1 MNNTISVSVPE
12 EIYDTY
18 NKDEIDYEIVKV
30 NFGDMLTT
38 LYLAHQAAKA
48 EGPEALERWAK
59 NQTLFILQER
69 LWQLKN
75 N

>member
-1 MNNTISVSVPE
+1 MTNTISVTVPT

-18 NKDEIDYEIVKV
+18 NHDDIDYEIVKV

-48 EGPEALERWAK
+48 AGPEALEKWAK
-59 NQTLFILQER
+59 NQTLFILQE
-69 LWQLKN
+69 KF
-75 N
+75 